1 VEGDLV
7 VVLLVDSLDDV
18 DLSIV
23 GPVVTK
29 GPKSGP
35 SSADASGH
43 VSKIGDQETVSKS
56 SLGLESDRFSSRVAC
71 TVSSVDA
78 DVCFSIVRVDET
90 TTLGGSSV
98 YVLNVTVRRIASGEK
113 VKLVKEVPAGP
124 SLSVAVGALGVV
136 VVVVSVATIGRDDT
150 ASSAVIVTDTGAT
163 ALQPTAVTASI
174 EGPGLAICAA
184 ETFGLTIIGVGGR
197 GKSIAQITSDA
208 VFSTFDG
215 SILAVSVLVVVI
227 VIIVV
232 IAVSTAKLLLGENVV
247 HTTILVVSVACVSAG
262 LKKGGASSGRQRDDE
277 GHTKYSTIHDRRL
290 LWEERMT
297 LP

>member
-23 GPVVTK
+23 RPVVTK

-43 VSKIGDQETVSKS
+43 VSKIDDQETVSKS
-56 SLGLESDRFSSRVAC
+56 SLRLESDRFSSCVAC
-71 TVSSVDA
+71 TVSGVDT

-90 TTLGGSSV
+90 TPLGGSPV
-98 YVLNVTVRRIASGEK
+98 YVLNVTVRRVASGEK
-113 VKLVKEVPAGP
+113 VKLVKEVPARP
-124 SLSVAVGALGVV
+124 SLSVAVGTLGI

-150 ASSAVIVTDTGAT
+150 ASSAVIVADTGAS
-163 ALQPTAVTASI
+163 ALQPTAVTASV
-174 EGPGLAICAA
+174 ESPGLAVCAA
-184 ETFGLTIIGVGGR
+184 ETFGLTIIGIGGR
-197 GKSIAQITSDA
+197 RISIAQITSDT
-208 VFSTFDG
+208 VLSTFDG

-297 LP
+297 LPP